1 MNKQEVILKVQEC
14 AAWWILERQS
24 KLTKLMSE
32 TMSINPFMT
41 PFIFDY
47 HSLMILMN

>member
-1 MNKQEVILKVQEC
+1 
-14 AAWWILERQS
+14 
-24 KLTKLMSE
+24 MSE

-47 HSLMILMN
+47 HSLNDFDELVEAIIAKHLMTGHDTG